1 MNSVKQFV
9 KNPNYYRELQTDLAD
24 TLVNMAI
31 SEDAV
36 WRKTWTP
43 NPNDR
48 YIPINAISKNEYKG
62 MNVWLLWGKSS

>member
-1 MNSVKQFV
+1 MNAKQFV
-9 KNPNYYRELQTDLAD
+9 KNPNYYKEQREELTNN
-24 TLVNMAI
+24 LVDMVT
-31 SEDAV
+31 SENAV
-36 WRKTWTP
+36 WRKTWRP